1 MEATNV
7 LAGIEHGEHQALLA
21 PASGHGRFVHCR
33 DRERRRLTVRFSRLG
48 HTAGCAHATTRIRR
62 SGDRTVRIRAKLGR
76 VLEGWK

>member
-48 HTAGCAHATTRIRR
+48 HTAACIGAISIISR
-62 SGDRTVRIRAKLGR
+62 STDRLA
-76 VLEGWK
+76 EDEPN